1 MVERS
6 FVFEDITFLV
16 CIAGSQMSCYK
27 KEKICNGVDFSYFEA
42 FIDIENMIRLSDQR
56 PFAHGNHREVYL
68 HPEKSDRCLRLI
80 TEDWHKCDRWRRA
93 NLVARLLRPKW
104 SYDENEGEMH
114 FSQVLPRRLDAIGK
128 MDPQGARE
136 GFSETTEKVGPRT

>member
-1 MVERS
+1 MRSAMVERS

-27 KEKICNGVDFSYFEA
+27 KEKICNGADFASFEA

-56 PFAHGNHREVYL
+56 PFAHGNHREGYL
-68 HPEKSDRCLRLI
+68 HPEKSDRCLKLI

-93 NLVARLLRPKW
+93 NLVA
-104 SYDENEGEMH
+104 
-114 FSQVLPRRLDAIGK
+114 
-128 MDPQGARE
+128 
-136 GFSETTEKVGPRT
+136 